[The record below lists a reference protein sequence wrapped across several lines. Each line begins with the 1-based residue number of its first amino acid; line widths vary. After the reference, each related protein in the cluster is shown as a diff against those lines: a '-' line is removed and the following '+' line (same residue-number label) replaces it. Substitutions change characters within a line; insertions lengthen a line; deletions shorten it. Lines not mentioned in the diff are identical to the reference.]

1 MQKNLEELKKL
12 GPKER
17 LEKLKELEEK
27 RRLEAKELKRKQ
39 EENIQEMEEAQKLMD
54 ESLTEI
60 IMQEEEF
67 ASTREEK
74 PKYEQPEREEESLR
88 HVARYGRAEERGE
101 EPAAGLYQGGQKN
114 VYDIAQNLSSQQ
126 TLSRLEQ
133 LSQKAGEWSD
143 EDARIYNDFKR
154 DLIALQKYESKLPA
168 PFEQVIDAAREA
180 MEKFG
185 YKRDISKR

>member
-12 GPKER
+12 GQKER

-88 HVARYGRAEERGE
+88 HVATYGRAEERGE
-101 EPAAGLYQGGQKN
+101 
-114 VYDIAQNLSSQQ
+114 
-126 TLSRLEQ
+126 
-133 LSQKAGEWSD
+133 
-143 EDARIYNDFKR
+143 
-154 DLIALQKYESKLPA
+154 
-168 PFEQVIDAAREA
+168 
-180 MEKFG
+180 
-185 YKRDISKR
+185 